1 MKPVTFGDITI
12 KACHINDKSGPN
24 TADIFLQ
31 KCVSEHLISSA
42 QAKIINNMIFKIN
55 NDLSI
60 LE

>member
-1 MKPVTFGDITI
+1 MKPVTFDDITI
-12 KACHINDKSGPN
+12 EACHINDKSGPN
-24 TADIFLQ
+24 AADIFLQ